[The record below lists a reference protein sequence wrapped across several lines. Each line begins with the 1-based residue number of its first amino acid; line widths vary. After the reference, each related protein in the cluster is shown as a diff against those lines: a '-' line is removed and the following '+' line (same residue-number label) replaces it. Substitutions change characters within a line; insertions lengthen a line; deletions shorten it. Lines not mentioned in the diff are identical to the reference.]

1 MSAWQPG
8 QPVVTR
14 EDTEEWQAWR
24 KHRKLASQRARRAT
38 LVRID
43 YYPSPEALA
52 AIRANAE
59 WNTPVS
65 ATIDRL
71 LLAELPE

>member
-14 EDTEEWQAWR
+14 EDEVEWQAWR

-38 LVRID
+38 LARID